1 MKKPTLKQLRT
12 FEKMAFDMI
21 SERTGL
27 TPTRYTDRSW
37 EWDTGE
43 YTLHLWCDSESP
55 NQRQGRSWLA
65 CRQLTRKEW
74 LDPDGYRLPRK
85 DCIGWNTFCTHPS
98 GKNNLHPCY
107 EDMDGLEAALD
118 RHLKELGL

>member
-21 SERTGL
+21 SERTGKL
-27 TPTRYTDRSW
+27 PVGYTEWAW

-43 YTLHLWCDSESP
+43 YTLHLWCDSEKP
-55 NQRQGRSWLA
+55 RDLRRHSWLA

-74 LDPDGYRLPRK
+74 LDPDGYRRPRHE
-85 DCIGWNTFCTHPS
+85 CEGWNSFCTYPS
-98 GKNNLHPCY
+98 GKNNLHPCF

>member
-1 MKKPTLKQLRT
+1 MKKPTLKQLRA

-21 SERTGL
+21 SERTGVGA
-27 TPTRYTDRSW
+27 TRYTDRAW

-43 YTLHLWCDSESP
+43 YTLHLWCASEKP
-55 NQRQGRSWLA
+55 KEFRGQSWLA
-65 CRQLTRKEW
+65 CRQLARKEW
-74 LDPDGYRLPRK
+74 LDPDGYRRPRHE
-85 DCIGWNTFCTHPS
+85 CEGWNSFCTYPS